1 MRKNTP
7 ASYPPRGRSWRRAQK
22 HRAIERAVPVMKR
35 WFNTTD
41 TAEAMERARY
51 WAENLRKCSCEVCQ
65 PNGKSRQVLRADSI
79 DPLSHIE

>member
-1 MRKNTP
+1 
-7 ASYPPRGRSWRRAQK
+7 
-22 HRAIERAVPVMKR
+22 MKR

-65 PNGKSRQVLRADSI
+65 PSGKSRQVLRADSI